1 MLKVHL
7 ETNPNTYEED
17 EVKYGVLMQYEQ
29 ARLEILMDLLR
40 TYLDI
45 KVKDL
50 PKTTKDH
57 SETYANGY
65 FLGDHKV
72 GPICTVKFFF

>member
-1 MLKVHL
+1 MKVHL
-7 ETNPNTYEED
+7 EMNPNSYEQD
-17 EVKYGVLMQYEQ
+17 EMKYAELLQYEQ

-45 KVKDL
+45 KVSDLSKNTKDL
-50 PKTTKDH
+50 N
-57 SETYANGY
+57 EIYENGY

-72 GPICTVKFFF
+72 

>member
-1 MLKVHL
+1 
-7 ETNPNTYEED
+7 
-17 EVKYGVLMQYEQ
+17 MQYEQ

-57 SETYANGY
+57 SETYAKGY

-72 GPICTVKFFF
+72 